1 MEHIAES
8 NNTNNQNTQN
18 NTQQGNMKDLII
30 DPYTAQL
37 LIMRSEMYIVYNYP
51 NLVSINQKLITEN
64 FSENIPDDSAIYII
78 KSFTEEDIHKSIKY
92 NVWSS
97 TNFGNTKLNSEFKA
111 RPVFLL
117 FSAYKTNQFTGLARM
132 KSEVNFKNVFPL
144 WARDNWRGTFEVEWL
159 LVKDVPF
166 REFRNVK
173 CEQREKKVNGE
184 YNFINYSTKS
194 LTNSPDCQ
202 KLCTAE
208 GKEIVNI
215 MVNYQN
221 RNSILEHF
229 EYYDTRQANYERTL
243 SLKSGKSSQGSGY
256 GYGYSNSVG
265 SHNDQ
270 YSGNYGYQNNVTD
283 SEDKQIIA

>member
-1 MEHIAES
+1 MEQFSES
-8 NNTNNQNTQN
+8 NNSNTVN
-18 NTQQGNMKDLII
+18 PSQQGNTKDIVI

-51 NLVSINQKLITEN
+51 NLVSINQKIITEN
-64 FSENIPDDSAIYII
+64 FNEMIPDDSAVFII

-92 NVWSS
+92 SVWSS
-97 TNFGNTKLNSEFKA
+97 TNYGNTKLNNEFKQ
-111 RPVFLL
+111 RPVFLI

-144 WARDNWRGTFEVEWL
+144 WARENWRGTFEIEWL
-159 LVKDVPF
+159 LIKDVPF

-184 YNFINYSTKS
+184 YNFINYSSKS

-202 KLCTAE
+202 KLNTQE
-208 GKEIVNI
+208 GKEIISI
-215 MVNYQN
+215 MCNYQN

-229 EYYDTRQANYERTL
+229 EYYDTRQANYERAL
-243 SLKSGKSSQGSGY
+243 QVKIGKNQGY
-256 GYGYSNSVG
+256 GISTYSSNS
-265 SHNDQ
+265 
-270 YSGNYGYQNNVTD
+270 NYNNNENRFDGETQ
-283 SEDKQIIA
+283 DKEVAA